1 MPLKK
6 LIPLCK
12 EFGILTIID
21 GTHAPG
27 QIPLDLR
34 TLDADFHTGKTNCY
48 GNSINTKKIDKRTIL
63 MKAIQHKTLHNLYCK
78 DSDLEWVNVR
88 CIPDE
93 DIISS

>member
-1 MPLKK
+1 
-6 LIPLCK
+6 LCK

-48 GNSINTKKIDKRTIL
+48 GNSINTKKDRQEDNT
-63 MKAIQHKTLHNLYCK
+63 
-78 DSDLEWVNVR
+78 
-88 CIPDE
+88 DE
-93 DIISS
+93 SNTTQNPT

>member
-34 TLDADFHTGKTNCY
+34 TLDADFYTGKTICCGY
-48 GNSINTKKIDKRTIL
+48 SINKKKIDKRTIL
-63 MKAIQHKTLHNLYCK
+63 MKAIQHKTLHNLYSK

>member
-27 QIPLDLR
+27 QIPLDLASFILNINDSLMQFNVLQFFVFD
-34 TLDADFHTGKTNCY
+34 LD
-48 GNSINTKKIDKRTIL
+48 
-63 MKAIQHKTLHNLYCK
+63 
-78 DSDLEWVNVR
+78 
-88 CIPDE
+88 
-93 DIISS
+93 